1 MAELESDPSGLG
13 NSDGTAMPAPPAVA
27 PEPAVASAAAP
38 PVAPAREPA
47 PAPPAPA
54 TAPPAA
60 PALDPAVAA
69 LCQPVPGPD
78 PCGPDLD
85 FDGDAAY
92 LNYFAQVEGVLPT
105 AFFSQEDGKPFDRAT
120 IDLPGQIAAIKPLLA
135 RSCDL
140 RLLIMLVRLMAL
152 NRDFGGFA
160 VGLAAIAE
168 WLDKYWDAVHPRP
181 QNGKV
186 AARQGVLAAL
196 DLPTVVF
203 PMQYMPLIEA
213 GRIGIITYRSW
224 MIANGEVKERAGEI
238 KLSPAAI
245 VEARSDAD
253 PAVLA
258 TIRKDVAMAR
268 TSIERIR
275 NAFMVNG
282 SSAGLEQIAT
292 LVGKILAFIDPVA
305 AERAQAPAAGEGDQ
319 AAEAGAA
326 GAVGA
331 VPKSAGAAPASLAEV
346 REALAAVADYYS
358 RSEPSSPT
366 LPLVRQAH
374 QLIGKSFFEVMSVL
388 VPTQIDKAAFQIGSD
403 QFFELP
409 VGKLSQ
415 LAPAAQAPAPAGGGQ
430 APDATGPNGPAEPR
444 YRVASRSQAIALLE
458 QVQRYF
464 RHNEPSSPV
473 PMLCDRARALAERD
487 FMGVLR
493 DVLPKSA
500 LKTTGAD
507 K

>member
-1 MAELESDPSGLG
+1 MAELESDTSNLG
-13 NSDGTAMPAPPAVA
+13 NVDGSGV
-27 PEPAVASAAAP
+27 PEPPAAAP
-38 PVAPAREPA
+38 VPALDTE
-47 PAPPAPA
+47 A
-54 TAPPAA
+54 TPPAA
-60 PALDPAVAA
+60 APANDPAVAA
-69 LCQPVPGPD
+69 LCQPVVPGAA

-85 FDGDAAY
+85 FDGDPAY
-92 LNYFAQVEGVLPT
+92 LNYFAHVEMILPT
-105 AFFSQEDGKPFDRAT
+105 SFFSQEDGKPFDRAT
-120 IDLPGQIAAIKPLLA
+120 VDLPGQIEAIKPLLA
-135 RSCDL
+135 RTGDL
-140 RLLIMLVRLMAL
+140 RLLVMLVRLNAL
-152 NRDFGGFA
+152 NRDLGGFA

-168 WLDKYWDAVHPRP
+168 WLDRQWDAVHPRP

-186 AARQGVLAAL
+186 EARQGVLAAL

-203 PMQYMPLIEA
+203 PVQYMPLIEA
-213 GRIGIITYRSW
+213 RRIGIITYRSW
-224 MIANGEVKERAGEI
+224 MIANGEVKERSGES

-245 VEARSDAD
+245 VGARGDAD
-253 PAVLA
+253 PAALA
-258 TIRKDVAMAR
+258 PIRTQVAMAQA
-268 TSIERIR
+268 SLARIR
-275 NAFMVNG
+275 KAFMVNG
-282 SSAGLEQIAT
+282 ASAGLDQIST
-292 LVGKILAFIDPVA
+292 LVGKILAFIDPAA
-305 AERAQAPAAGEGDQ
+305 AERAEAPAAGEADE
-319 AAEAGAA
+319 AVEAGAA
-326 GAVGA
+326 GPAGSA
-331 VPKSAGAAPASLAEV
+331 PKLAGAAPASLADV

-415 LAPAAQAPAPAGGGQ
+415 LLAAGTAPPSAPAGGGQ
-430 APDATGPNGPAEPR
+430 AADATAPNGPAELR

-473 PMLCDRARALAERD
+473 PMLCDRARSLAERD

>member
-1 MAELESDPSGLG
+1 MAELESDTSSLG
-13 NSDGTAMPAPPAVA
+13 NADGAGMPEPPA
-27 PEPAVASAAAP
+27 
-38 PVAPAREPA
+38 
-47 PAPPAPA
+47 
-54 TAPPAA
+54 AA

-85 FDGDAAY
+85 FEGDAAY
-92 LNYFAQVEGVLPT
+92 LNYFAQVEMILPT
-105 AFFSQEDGKPFDRAT
+105 SFFSQEDGKPFDRASV
-120 IDLPGQIAAIKPLLA
+120 DLPRQIEAIKPLLA
-135 RSCDL
+135 RTGDL

-152 NRDFGGFA
+152 NRDLGGFA
-160 VGLAAIAE
+160 TGLAAIAE
-168 WLDKYWDAVHPRP
+168 WLDRYWDGVHPRP
-181 QNGKV
+181 QNGKL
-186 AARQGVLAAL
+186 AARQGALVAL

-203 PMQYMPLIEA
+203 PVQYMPLIEA
-213 GRIGIITYRSW
+213 GRTGIITYRAW
-224 MIANGEVKERAGEI
+224 MIANGEAKERAGEI

-245 VEARSDAD
+245 VAARGDAD
-253 PAVLA
+253 PAALA
-258 TIRKDVAMAR
+258 PIRRQVALAQASLDRIRK
-268 TSIERIR
+268 
-275 NAFMVNG
+275 AFLVNG
-282 SSAGLEQIAT
+282 ASAGLDQIST
-292 LVGKILAFIDPVA
+292 LVGKILTFIDPAA
-305 AERAQAPAAGEGDQ
+305 AERTEAPASAEADQ
-319 AAEAGAA
+319 AAEAGTAGPGGAA
-326 GAVGA
+326 TR
-331 VPKSAGAAPASLAEV
+331 SSGAAPASLAEV
-346 REALAAVADYYS
+346 REALAAVADYYG

-374 QLIGKSFFEVMSVL
+374 HLVGKSFFEVMSVL

-415 LAPAAQAPAPAGGGQ
+415 LLAAGAAAPAPAPAGGDQ
-430 APDATGPNGPAEPR
+430 AADATGPNGPAEPR

>member
-1 MAELESDPSGLG
+1 MAESESDTSNLG
-13 NSDGTAMPAPPAVA
+13 NVDGAGIPGPP
-27 PEPAVASAAAP
+27 AAAP
-38 PVAPAREPA
+38 APALD
-47 PAPPAPA
+47 PPA
-54 TAPPAA
+54 APPAA
-60 PALDPAVAA
+60 ALALDPAVAA
-69 LCQPVPGPD
+69 LCRPVPGAD

-85 FDGDAAY
+85 FEGDAAY
-92 LNYFAQVEGVLPT
+92 LNYFAQVEMILPT
-105 AFFSQEDGKPFDRAT
+105 SFFSQEDGKPFDRASV
-120 IDLPGQIAAIKPLLA
+120 DLPGQIEAIKPLLA
-135 RSCDL
+135 RTADL
-140 RLLIMLVRLMAL
+140 RLLIMRVRLMAL
-152 NRDFGGFA
+152 NRDLGGFA

-168 WLDKYWDAVHPRP
+168 WLDKYWDGVHPRP
-181 QNGKV
+181 QNGKL
-186 AARQGVLAAL
+186 AARQGALTAL

-203 PMQYMPLIEA
+203 PVQYMPLIEA
-213 GRIGIITYRSW
+213 GRTGIITYRAW
-224 MIANGEVKERAGEI
+224 MIANGEAKERAGEI

-245 VEARSDAD
+245 VAARGDAD
-253 PAVLA
+253 PAALA
-258 TIRKDVAMAR
+258 PVRRHVAMAQA
-268 TSIERIR
+268 SLEHIR
-275 NAFMVNG
+275 KAFMVNG
-282 SSAGLEQIAT
+282 ASAGLDQIST
-292 LVGKILAFIDPVA
+292 LVGKILTFIDPAA
-305 AERAQAPAAGEGDQ
+305 AERAEAPAATEADE
-319 AAEAGAA
+319 AAEAGTAGPA
-326 GAVGA
+326 GAA
-331 VPKSAGAAPASLAEV
+331 TKSGGAAPASLAEV
-346 REALAAVADYYS
+346 REALAAVADYYA

-415 LAPAAQAPAPAGGGQ
+415 LLAAGAAQAPAAAGGEP
-430 APDATGPNGPAEPR
+430 AADATGPNGPAEPR

>member
-1 MAELESDPSGLG
+1 MAEFESDTTSLG
-13 NSDGTAMPAPPAVA
+13 NGDGTVMPAPDPAA
-27 PEPAVASAAAP
+27 AATPALDSAAGPAAAP
-38 PVAPAREPA
+38 APAA
-47 PAPPAPA
+47 SIG
-54 TAPPAA
+54 A

-85 FDGDAAY
+85 FEGDAAY
-92 LNYFAQVEGVLPT
+92 LNYFAQVEMVLPT
-105 AFFSQEDGKPFDRAT
+105 SFFSQEDGKPFDRAT
-120 IDLPGQIAAIKPLLA
+120 VDLSGQIEAIKPLLA
-135 RSCDL
+135 RTGDL
-140 RLLIMLVRLMAL
+140 RLLVMLVRLNAL

-160 VGLAAIAE
+160 AGLAAIAE
-168 WLDKYWDAVHPRP
+168 WLEKHWEGVHPRP
-181 QNGKV
+181 QNGKL
-186 AARQGVLAAL
+186 AARQGVLSAL

-203 PMQYMPLIEA
+203 PVQYMPLIEA
-213 GRIGIITYRSW
+213 GRTGVITYRAW

-238 KLSPAAI
+238 KLSAAAI
-245 VEARSDAD
+245 VTARSDAD
-253 PAVLA
+253 PAALA
-258 TIRKDVAMAR
+258 PVRRRVAMAQA
-268 TSIERIR
+268 SLERIR
-275 NAFMVNG
+275 NAFRVNG
-282 SSAGLEQIAT
+282 SSAGLDQIST
-292 LVGKILAFIDPVA
+292 LVGKILAFIDPAA
-305 AERAQAPAAGEGDQ
+305 AERTEQPAAGEADQGAEGD
-319 AAEAGAA
+319 AA
-326 GAVGA
+326 GGGA
-331 VPKSAGAAPASLAEV
+331 GVASKPAGAAPASLADV

-374 QLIGKSFFEVMSVL
+374 ALIGKSFFEVMSVL

-415 LAPAAQAPAPAGGGQ
+415 LLAAGAAQPPAPTGG
-430 APDATGPNGPAEPR
+430 ALDATGPNGPAEPR

>member
-1 MAELESDPSGLG
+1 MTVSESDL
-13 NSDGTAMPAPPAVA
+13 MAVA
-27 PEPAVASAAAP
+27 EPGVGAVPEAVGVEPAA
-38 PVAPAREPA
+38 
-47 PAPPAPA
+47 
-54 TAPPAA
+54 AA

-69 LCQPVPGPD
+69 LCQPVPGAD

-85 FDGDAAY
+85 FDGDTAY
-92 LNYFAQVEGVLPT
+92 LNYFAQVEGILPT

-120 IDLPGQIAAIKPLLA
+120 INLPGQIEAIKPLLA
-135 RSCDL
+135 RTRDL

-152 NRDFGGFA
+152 NRDLGGFSVA
-160 VGLAAIAE
+160 LAAIAE
-168 WLDKYWDAVHPRP
+168 SLDKYWDAVHPRV
-181 QNGKV
+181 QDGELT
-186 AARQGVLAAL
+186 ARQGVLAAL

-203 PMQYMPLIEA
+203 PVQYMPLIEA
-213 GRIGIITYRSW
+213 RRIGVITYRAW
-224 MIANGEVKERAGEI
+224 MIANGEVKERSGET

-245 VEARSDAD
+245 IEARSDAN
-253 PAVLA
+253 PAALA
-258 TIRKDVAMAR
+258 TVRRQVAIAR
-268 TSIERIR
+268 TSLERIR
-275 NAFMVNG
+275 KAFMVNG
-282 SSAGLEQIAT
+282 ASAGLEQIST
-292 LVGKILAFIDPVA
+292 LVGKILAFIDPAA
-305 AERAQAPAAGEGDQ
+305 AERAETPA
-319 AAEAGAA
+319 AAEAEQAAAADATGAA
-326 GAVGA
+326 A
-331 VPKSAGAAPASLAEV
+331 KSAGIAPASLAEAS
-346 REALAAVADYYS
+346 EALAAIAEYYS

-374 QLIGKSFFEVMSVL
+374 QLIGKSFFEVMTVL
-388 VPTQIDKAAFQIGSD
+388 VPTQIDKAAFQIGSE

-415 LAPAAQAPAPAGGGQ
+415 LSGAAPAQPPPPADGAAQPV
-430 APDATGPNGPAEPR
+430 DATGPSPR
-444 YRVASRSQAIALLE
+444 SSRFRVASRSQAIALLE

-500 LKTTGAD
+500 LKTVGGD